1 METKAGKDDVLQS
14 LNKELERIQDEFR
27 EENEKCRKEYM
38 DLQKKDVQTIKR
50 LETFERNMY
59 KP

>member
-1 METKAGKDDVLQS
+1 METKAGKDHALQS

-27 EENEKCRKEYM
+27 EENKKCREEYM

-50 LETFERNMY
+50 LEDEL
-59 KP
+59 KH